1 MVIDG
6 RRSFGQVTMNYAC
19 KNIKNLNNDIQIVS
33 VSNCGH
39 IGRLSDYAEFL
50 TRSGYVNLIFCNGGG
65 PNTSIY
71 PSAER
76 IVGTNP
82 FHSV

>member
-1 MVIDG
+1 
-6 RRSFGQVTMNYAC
+6 MNYAC

-50 TRSGYVNLIFCNGGG
+50 TRSGYVN
-65 PNTSIY
+65 
-71 PSAER
+71 
-76 IVGTNP
+76 
-82 FHSV
+82 

>member
-50 TRSGYVNLIFCNGGG
+50 ISGYVNLIL
-65 PNTSIY
+65 
-71 PSAER
+71 
-76 IVGTNP
+76 
-82 FHSV
+82 